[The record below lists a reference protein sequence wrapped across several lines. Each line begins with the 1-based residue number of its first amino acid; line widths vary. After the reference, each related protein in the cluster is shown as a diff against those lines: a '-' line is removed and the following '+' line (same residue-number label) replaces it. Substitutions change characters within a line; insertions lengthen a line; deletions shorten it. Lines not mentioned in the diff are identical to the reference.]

1 MSKQRQK
8 TPNEYKLVSYITPI
22 SSVSEGTRVQLDG
35 SQSYYILARDS
46 SEEST
51 ATSAEATT
59 TRPIKQKEDG
69 VSYVWQQIG
78 GPKVTLENENT
89 VTPSFIAPYVNSN
102 GTISNNNNNN
112 GIPKFYTI
120 LKFQLVVK
128 DKEGRESKPVS
139 EEVIVKMVQRA
150 LVLQGGGALGAY
162 EVGVVKAL
170 IDNIINKNKQERDDD
185 LNKGNDNRPIF
196 DIVGGT
202 SIGAV
207 NAAIMVGN
215 VIKLQKQY
223 PNLEQAEIW
232 KGAIE
237 EVERF
242 WHEISDPL
250 TMVPDWLRNTPLF
263 ESSLNNWKDI
273 NQFNSS
279 LFNTY
284 WNLVKS
290 SREEWNRYYQ
300 YFAKE
305 FQSISKEENNI
316 MRYWNIPVFT
326 EDWPYIKW
334 VSFNDNWKEE
344 MPYIQSYFYWPE
356 NYGSTATIEALR
368 RYSAVASSLI
378 FGVPK
383 ALTPS
388 IPQPDM
394 KFFGPSFTR
403 MDNTPLARTIKKYW
417 DYEKLPIKTSFKDRQ
432 PRLFL
437 VSVDALDATSPVA
450 FDSYTKDKENGICK
464 TVYGDE
470 EYRHEIEYPEGIKM
484 DHVMASMS
492 VHLKHKYP
500 KMNVKNN
507 VGGEVSKG
515 EETGEE
521 RYFWDGAYLS
531 NTPLREVLYGHRN
544 YWRGVINEQVPLEN
558 GRTET
563 IVPDMD
569 VYIINLYPSIENEL
583 PMDADTIQDREID
596 IKFHDRTRYDVR
608 LAEIAT
614 DYVEFIEQLESLALK
629 HSEQDE
635 DFKRD
640 YKALLDKV
648 TRSKTRTGNRLRT
661 YRDLIEGRFDV
672 HKVIYVERL
681 DDGNTIFGKASEF
694 TSTTINQLKEAG
706 YQDAQIAIEIEYLRD
721 SMKDLVNNGIVT
733 QQAADSFEQKLQ
745 AAVTHAKHQDI
756 DKAIVRLH
764 ELVIEAIGTV
774 TGKPSEGI
782 NWDVITPNSS
792 AYMLGL
798 ARLFGSARVL
808 ELQLMIS
815 KLNVMINKGLL
826 TQIQG
831 EQLKQK
837 LETAKKVIKDQ
848 NEYNGIAQDNLQQ
861 FIRDLS
867 NSGGKHIQEQ
877 SNQLISAA
885 KRVHEINTINRP

>member
-1 MSKQRQK
+1 
-8 TPNEYKLVSYITPI
+8 
-22 SSVSEGTRVQLDG
+22 
-35 SQSYYILARDS
+35 
-46 SEEST
+46 
-51 ATSAEATT
+51 
-59 TRPIKQKEDG
+59 
-69 VSYVWQQIG
+69 
-78 GPKVTLENENT
+78 
-89 VTPSFIAPYVNSN
+89 
-102 GTISNNNNNN
+102 
-112 GIPKFYTI
+112 
-120 LKFQLVVK
+120 
-128 DKEGRESKPVS
+128 
-139 EEVIVKMVQRA
+139 MVQRA

-170 IDNIINKNKQERDDD
+170 VDNIINKNKQESGND
-185 LNKGNDNRPIF
+185 LNKDNDNRPLF
-196 DIVGGT
+196 DIVAGT

-215 VIKLQKQY
+215 VIRLQKEN

-232 KGAIE
+232 RGAVG

-250 TMVPDWLRNTPLF
+250 TMVPEWLRNTPLF
-263 ESSLNNWKDI
+263 ENWLNNWKNI
-273 NQFNSS
+273 NQFSGS
-279 LFNTY
+279 LFSTW

-290 SREEWNRYYQ
+290 TREEWNRYYQ

-305 FQSISKEENNI
+305 FQSLSKEEENNI
-316 MRYWNIPVFT
+316 IRYWNIPVFT

-334 VSFNDNWKEE
+334 ISFSDNWKEE

-356 NYGSTATIEALR
+356 NYVPTATIEALR
-368 RYSAVASSLI
+368 RYSAVAASLI

-394 KFFGPSFTR
+394 KFFGPVFNR

-470 EYRHEIEYPEGIKM
+470 EYIHEIEYQDGIKM

-507 VGGEVSKG
+507 VGGGEG
-515 EETGEE
+515 EEKVEE

-629 HSEQDE
+629 HSEEDE
-635 DFKRD
+635 NFKRD

-648 TRSKTRTGNRLRT
+648 TRSKTRTANKLRT

-694 TSTTINQLKEAG
+694 TSITINQLKEAG
-706 YQDAQIAIEIEYLRD
+706 YQDAQIALEIENLRD
-721 SMKDLVNNGIVT
+721 SMTNLVNNGIVT
-733 QQAADSFEQKLQ
+733 QQDADLLEQKLQ
-745 AAVTHAKHQDI
+745 TAITHAKHQDI

-764 ELVIEAIGTV
+764 ELIIAATGTAK
-774 TGKPSEGI
+774 GKPSEGI
-782 NWDVITPNSS
+782 NWDILTPNSS

-798 ARLFGSARVL
+798 AHLFGSARVL
-808 ELQLMIS
+808 EVQLMIS

-826 TQIQG
+826 TQSQG
-831 EQLKQK
+831 DQLKQK
-837 LETAKKVIKDQ
+837 LQTAKTVIKDQ
-848 NEYNGIAQDNLQQ
+848 NGYNEIAQDNLQQ

-867 NSGGKHIQEQ
+867 SSSSKNIQDQ
-877 SNQLISAA
+877 SSQLLSAA
-885 KRVHEINTINRP
+885 KRVHEINAMNRP

>member
-1 MSKQRQK
+1 MSKERQK
-8 TPNEYKLVSYITPI
+8 IPNEYKLVSYISPI

-35 SQSYYILARDS
+35 TQSYYILARDS

-51 ATSAEATT
+51 ATTAATT
-59 TRPIKQKEDG
+59 TRRIKEKEDG
-69 VSYVWQQIG
+69 ISYLWKQIA

-89 VTPSFIAPYVNSN
+89 VTPSFIAPQVNIN
-102 GTISNNNNNN
+102 DTTTDNNEM
-112 GIPKFYTI
+112 PKFYTI
-120 LKFQLVVK
+120 LKFQLVVT
-128 DKEGRESKPVS
+128 DKEGIKSESVS
-139 EEVIVKMVQRA
+139 EEIIVKMVQRA

-170 IDNIINKNKQERDDD
+170 VESIINKNKQESGKN
-185 LNKGNDNRPIF
+185 LNKGNDNRPLF
-196 DIVGGT
+196 DIVAGT

-215 VIKLQKQY
+215 VIKLQKEN

-250 TMVPDWLRNTPLF
+250 TMVPEWLRNTPLF
-263 ESSLNNWKDI
+263 KSWLNNWKDI

-279 LFNTY
+279 LFNTW
-284 WNLVKS
+284 WNLLKS

-305 FQSISKEENNI
+305 LQSISKEENNI

-334 VSFNDNWKEE
+334 INYNDNWKEE

-356 NYGSTATIEALR
+356 NYGPIATIEALR
-368 RYSAVASSLI
+368 RYSAVAASLI

-394 KFFGPSFTR
+394 RFFGPSFTR

-464 TVYGDE
+464 SEYGDE
-470 EYRHEIEYPEGIKM
+470 EYRHEIEYPDGIKM

-500 KMNVKNN
+500 KMDVKNN
-507 VGGEVSKG
+507 VGGEEGG
-515 EETGEE
+515 EKVES

-544 YWRGVINEQVPLEN
+544 YWRWVINEQVPLE
-558 GRTET
+558 
-563 IVPDMD
+563 
-569 VYIINLYPSIENEL
+569 
-583 PMDADTIQDREID
+583 
-596 IKFHDRTRYDVR
+596 
-608 LAEIAT
+608 
-614 DYVEFIEQLESLALK
+614 
-629 HSEQDE
+629 
-635 DFKRD
+635 
-640 YKALLDKV
+640 
-648 TRSKTRTGNRLRT
+648 
-661 YRDLIEGRFDV
+661 
-672 HKVIYVERL
+672 
-681 DDGNTIFGKASEF
+681 
-694 TSTTINQLKEAG
+694 
-706 YQDAQIAIEIEYLRD
+706 
-721 SMKDLVNNGIVT
+721 
-733 QQAADSFEQKLQ
+733 
-745 AAVTHAKHQDI
+745 
-756 DKAIVRLH
+756 
-764 ELVIEAIGTV
+764 
-774 TGKPSEGI
+774 
-782 NWDVITPNSS
+782 
-792 AYMLGL
+792 
-798 ARLFGSARVL
+798 
-808 ELQLMIS
+808 
-815 KLNVMINKGLL
+815 
-826 TQIQG
+826 
-831 EQLKQK
+831 
-837 LETAKKVIKDQ
+837 
-848 NEYNGIAQDNLQQ
+848 
-861 FIRDLS
+861 
-867 NSGGKHIQEQ
+867 
-877 SNQLISAA
+877 
-885 KRVHEINTINRP
+885 